1 MRDEL
6 TIKYLKEKYLE
17 KFQTESEFIFSSP
30 GRIELLG
37 NHTDHNHGKVL
48 VSSVNLK
55 VLAVVGKRD
64 DEKVVIYS
72 KGYKK
77 IELDLNDLTINE
89 LHAIEAI
96 GLEGGTMTETAKK
109 LNVTVGTLTTMVNH
123 LVKKEY
129 VERVSNEED
138 RRIVKLM
145 LTRKGKLGYRLHDRF
160 HYVMIKNMLEK
171 LH

>member
-1 MRDEL
+1 MKKSVGGKALQKAERLINDLLVDSFNKITAIE
-6 TIKYLKEKYLE
+6 KDALK
-17 KFQTESEFIFSSP
+17 
-30 GRIELLG
+30 
-37 NHTDHNHGKVL
+37 
-48 VSSVNLK
+48 
-55 VLAVVGKRD
+55 
-64 DEKVVIYS
+64 
-72 KGYKK
+72 KGP
-77 IELDLNDLTINE
+77 LNDLTINE

-160 HYVMIKNMLEK
+160 HYVMIKNMLADINESEYEILIRALGALDRFIKETYEK
-171 LH
+171 I

>member
-1 MRDEL
+1 MQKAERLINDLLVDSFNKITAIE
-6 TIKYLKEKYLE
+6 KDALK
-17 KFQTESEFIFSSP
+17 
-30 GRIELLG
+30 
-37 NHTDHNHGKVL
+37 
-48 VSSVNLK
+48 
-55 VLAVVGKRD
+55 
-64 DEKVVIYS
+64 
-72 KGYKK
+72 KGP
-77 IELDLNDLTINE
+77 LNDLTINE

-160 HYVMIKNMLEK
+160 HYVMIKNMLADINESEYEILIRALGALDRFIKETYEK
-171 LH
+171 I